1 MAVCVALV
9 VWNSL
14 STLGVRSPWF
24 LITCFSVL
32 SGFEGKVM
40 RTFQRAF
47 KPTAVAERVAS
58 DLLGL
63 GSMRVVV

>member
-1 MAVCVALV
+1 M
-9 VWNSL
+9 